1 MLQDLHHG
9 IPRLCPNVA
18 LLSHLRDCNP
28 SANVCW
34 RPENER
40 EGKNKRKSKVITYF
54 KGPPLQKH
62 SKRTYTPKP

>member
-9 IPRLCPNVA
+9 IPRPCPNVA

-40 EGKNKRKSKVITYF
+40 GEKKIKEKA
-54 KGPPLQKH
+54 KL
-62 SKRTYTPKP
+62 